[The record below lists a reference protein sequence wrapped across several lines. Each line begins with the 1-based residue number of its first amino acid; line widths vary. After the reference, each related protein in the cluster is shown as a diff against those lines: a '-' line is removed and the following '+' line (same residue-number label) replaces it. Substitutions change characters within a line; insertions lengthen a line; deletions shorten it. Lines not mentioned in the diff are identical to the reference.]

1 MLKYASNVAKSV
13 GFISVNVIKGLNPT
27 LTSYVQDSAST
38 IKDAYEGVK
47 GKGSDIKS
55 FFDDYKPLVTEGIG
69 NAFED
74 IKSGKWYNPDR
85 ANKNVAAAFGFDDDD
100 DWLNDDDDD
109 VKATSSKKADKSN
122 SVAMAAVAG
131 AVVDS
136 SNNSTIRL
144 TKSARRNTQALMTH
158 NAKMF
163 KSLTA
168 SVLTVNNT
176 LMTMYADISKPLN
189 AHMQNTYKFQL
200 SSMDELKKQT
210 DYLKTIATILQ
221 DRYGDNKKNG
231 FGKKPQTNW
240 DKVFG
245 GNKLPDVKSILG
257 ILKKEGLENSGIGN
271 IADLLFDRDLLDP
284 KMLKATDLFNSP
296 IAALITMASN
306 GIARRSSFGRGLDKI
321 VGRLPSIFS
330 AGMHKAHNWGKAHDD
345 GFLGE
350 LIKTVTGAIIPSAA
364 KNAKLDPSKYNKGR
378 MDWNGMADKALRE
391 VIPTQLA
398 QILSAITGEEARM
411 FNYSTGK
418 WEKISTSI
426 KNFKDNQ
433 NKVIG
438 SATSGFFS
446 EFREK
451 LTDQYGYIGTS
462 SNVMRSI
469 TNDYNNLMKIIATT
483 PGLNTK
489 NISELRTY
497 LKKLGVLGRSTKNG
511 MEPLIHEENFNL
523 IVKTIN
529 NTPGLKMRFQ
539 QSMDEAVNARNKYIS
554 NINSNGD
561 FGSYQSVVSGSGI
574 TSTIKGGKY
583 GSGLFNSLDDKGNSV
598 FFYLQ
603 NYYSDLKRIAHNLEM
618 NGGRTVGV
626 KASYRNEF
634 KVPDNSKR
642 KTPNSSAN
650 QFGSNRVKYYS
661 VEDASARTIRD
672 KDEAKAKA
680 EEEKFDNSFIGR
692 ALKFIKPDD
701 GTGANKIADA
711 FTKSVESFI
720 YGSEDKGDG
729 VRKFGIA
736 GFIKT
741 MSENIQSIATQFK
754 QFITEFMK
762 EKLDKAVA
770 KGKEFYNKWKENHQD
785 FVKRFK
791 RSFVDEGLPGA
802 FKNAVS
808 DTARSGIHNLKETL
822 SKYNAT
828 VKRFGKWGKSDDSGK
843 NYQGGMVE
851 KTGLAA
857 VSEGELIIPSKQN
870 PYYKGFGST
879 GSQSSKEG
887 AVIDNFLS
895 EIKSRMYGKYS
906 DGGTVNGDD
915 KGKKDWKPK
924 SVTGKA
930 AKITYTAG
938 KKFVPHLKNE
948 FKNIGSDLKDLGG
961 VTADTLSAVVENAL
975 YKTNEYLD
983 THFGSAEWFKK
994 LRSGANSPVAKEFK
1008 KYLPEGLAGGLT
1020 GALVGAGLTGSGMG
1034 LLGGAAL
1041 GASINVIRKSSTL
1054 SEMLFGKEDKR
1065 TGKMT
1070 GGFFDRDVSTF
1081 LKKKLPKT
1089 VKPGIIGSIAGA
1101 ALLPGV
1107 GVYGGFALGAGLQ
1120 LLSTTEGFKD
1130 AMLGPVGVD
1139 GIRRGGLKSVFENRV
1154 VQPLSKFVNDG
1165 IGKLTNY
1172 FKKNV
1177 LDPLG
1182 RLFNPLKDLTV
1193 GIFNTVGNAIKKG
1206 VMTKVVEP
1214 LAHKFDKIISPVVG
1228 LVKGVGKFGLSA
1240 AGFVGKFPG
1249 AVVGGVGDAIGRF
1262 NVRHGF
1268 STANAKERIRL
1279 RNSYLRNKLV
1289 DGLGLGNTGFGKWAK
1304 VKTSRN
1310 MYDEFA
1316 ANDNVTSSD
1325 IQEFMNVAKGTGDFD
1340 ADITGLKQKYAN
1352 MVYGSAKDGGINNK
1366 KAFNSLLNYMNKN
1379 ETLDNKKMIS
1389 KLGKLYD
1396 NGLIDEKNY
1405 KLLIGEADKL
1415 GKNIDSL
1422 RADKQNVLDNRKA
1435 FVDKFSHLGID
1446 ESIFDDKNSLENL
1459 KRTVNA
1465 DFNYKKKLEDEAAAK
1480 AIKEAKENKAKMD
1493 TLREENPLEAQTADN
1508 TKETAQNT
1516 KEMLDTLRVMAGTSG
1531 AAIDVDLAT
1540 GHASNKPTVNG
1551 APKLPVIGKSHGKGV
1566 EADGETHNLGETKTT
1581 ETENGPITYVWT
1593 NDGWKEDVR
1602 DSETSETKK
1611 KNEDDRALR
1620 NGFFSKMMSGSFFDG
1635 MKSLFGVGTKDNEN
1649 KKPSFLQTALSK
1661 IVGFGTT
1668 AIGFLGILPAIA
1680 TGIAGVTALLSLF
1693 NPNKSLGE
1701 KIMGAP
1707 GAANK
1712 LESTLLGYKRQ
1723 KYNKGE
1729 YQEDYTSTRALKI
1742 LGKRIL
1748 TGRTLKYG
1756 AAAIKAPTNLIIKG
1770 GNFVVNAAVN
1780 KVAKTAGNVV
1790 SKSIEKGGVMG
1801 KIFGFLQKVITKMAT
1816 KLGGNAA
1823 KEAAETASKSIFTKL
1838 LESGGQ
1844 KLAKAI
1850 AKGGL
1855 TLAFVL
1861 LAAENGWEDAQANIG
1876 MLEKPTIGER
1886 FLSAIIAA
1894 VNELALGIIP
1904 VPILINI
1911 VLGIGGA
1918 FGIDVSG
1925 IRQKQELA
1933 KAEWQQWNKEHP
1945 EQTYNTLKEYLKN
1958 RYGLVTTQDRIA
1970 SVAKAIPGAIVGAGK
1985 AIGKAVVGG
1994 AKLIGKG
2001 VTAYKNFVAGVDK
2014 AVVNGVVGGAKAI
2027 GKGVVGGAKLIGK
2040 GVTAYKKFVAGV
2052 DKAVV
2057 NGVVGGAKFVGKG
2070 IVGAGKAVGNF
2081 AGKAVSNIKEG
2092 ITNLPDFIHT
2102 QVNNIF
2108 LKPIGDAFNR
2118 FGKFI
2123 GDPKK
2128 FMTNNSITILKELWK
2143 ETDPNYKGEPKVA
2156 SKKTPLTVADDLIKG
2171 RTSLVDIMINMNKS
2185 FLHLITTP
2193 LFTAIKGFRW
2203 IVKQVEDFDLI
2214 GKIKSWLPGDN
2225 SDNSSTQTA
2234 ADASTTT
2241 TDSSTTVDVGIGA
2254 GSHVSQYD
2262 PRFRNRSF
2270 GKSTVAAN
2278 GCGPAVAATVLR
2290 SYGKNTG
2297 FEDTINFAEKNGYV
2311 AGASGVSGTRASY
2324 FQDILGS
2331 NGIITSYTSNSNNIR
2346 NAVRSGSPTI
2356 LLGQDRNNRS
2366 KSNSPFGPNPHY
2378 VVARGTDSK
2387 GNVFID
2393 DPELNR
2399 TALYK
2404 KDVLNNAK
2412 LGVMTG
2418 GASGADGDYIG
2429 KYVKKYESGNAG
2441 SKSISGGKGDH
2452 GGASF
2457 GSFQF
2462 PSNEPAH
2469 LKKFWKKYYADKF
2482 PGVEIGNN
2490 PAFRDAWLK
2499 AVDMNPEQ
2507 FYKNEYSIEYDNY
2520 QSALRGQLKE
2530 FPQFDPD
2537 KFSRAVQ
2544 ESYWSSAVQYGDGPI
2559 LKHTFQQPGLSMSMP
2574 KDKALDMI
2582 YKFKIDHIESN
2593 FGKSD
2598 AANRKGIKNRYYK
2611 EWEELKGLNNS
2622 QLAPGLI
2629 PPGVVSG
2636 GPSAFVPGSSGGVG
2650 AQAQQQGYQFN
2661 GFNLDFLKDA
2671 LQVALNKAVTGNEN
2685 SADPTTPNKPTL
2697 FGKLKSFLGNIFK
2710 PRHGFTNTDNTQP
2723 SNVTA
2728 FPQGG
2733 DSTGESGSGNVI
2745 NNFPYY
2751 NQGDPAWG
2759 QTGYGK
2765 GTIASS
2771 GCGPTSMAMVLK
2783 SYGFNVNPVDTS
2795 KYSVQHGFRTAGQGT
2810 SWDYFKNIGN
2820 ANGLTV
2826 EQYDPGQAGI
2836 EVTKA
2841 KLAANIPVIGS
2852 MRPGDFTK
2860 GGHFIVFSGMDQDGT
2875 IRVNDPASR
2884 ERSTKKWDA
2893 LRALNQAKQF
2903 WAVSKD
2909 GKGSINQKVDAT
2921 KLSADL
2927 PISTG
2932 TGIGGKNANTAIASG
2947 SGVPIYDFTKKYG
2960 NKLYGRGT
2968 GGAEEIS
2975 NNIVRLVDQNATLGN
2990 PTVDRIIELLT
3001 TIAQN
3006 TTNNRVLPG
3015 VVSILKSCLQVI
3027 SNMNSGNTDNEAQI
3041 TDMNNELVT
3050 MMSKLDSLSKAI

>member
-13 GFISVNVIKGLNPT
+13 GFISVQVIKGLNPT

-74 IKSGKWYNPDR
+74 IKSGKWYNPER

-109 VKATSSKKADKSN
+109 DVKPTSSKNADKSN

-144 TKSARRNTQALMTH
+144 TKSARRNTQAMMTH

-176 LMTMYADISKPLN
+176 LMTMYNDISKPLN

-221 DRYGDNKKNG
+221 DRYGDTKKNG
-231 FGKKPQTNW
+231 FGKRNQTNW

-245 GNKLPDVKSILG
+245 GNKLPDVKSILN
-257 ILKKEGLENSGIGN
+257 ILKKEGFENSGIGS
-271 IADLLFDRDLLDP
+271 IADLLFDKDLLDP
-284 KMLKATDLFNSP
+284 KMLKATDMFNSP

-330 AGMHKAHNWGKAHDD
+330 AGLHKAHNWGKAHDD

-350 LIKTVTGAIIPSAA
+350 LLKTVTGAILPTAS
-364 KNAKLDPSKYNKGR
+364 KTKLDPSKYNKGR

-433 NKVIG
+433 KKVIG
-438 SATSGFFS
+438 NAASGFFS

-462 SNVMRSI
+462 SNAMKSL

-497 LKKLGVLGRSTKNG
+497 LKKLGVLGRSTNNG
-511 MEPLIHEENFNL
+511 VEPLIHEENFNL
-523 IVKTIN
+523 IIKTIN

-539 QSMDEAVNARNKYIS
+539 QSMDEAVNARNKFIS
-554 NINSNGD
+554 NINSDGD
-561 FGSYQSVVSGSGI
+561 FGSYQSIVSGSGI
-574 TSTIKGGKY
+574 SSTIRGGKY

-634 KVPDNSKR
+634 KVPDNSKT
-642 KTPNSSAN
+642 KTPNKAAN
-650 QFGSNRVKYYS
+650 QFGTNRVKYYS

-802 FKNAVS
+802 FKNTFTEVTR
-808 DTARSGIHNLKETL
+808 DGIHNLKETL

-828 VKRFGKWGKSDDSGK
+828 IKRFGKWGKKDNSGK

-857 VSEGELIIPSKQN
+857 VSEGEMIIPSKYN
-870 PYYKGFGST
+870 PYYDGFASDQ
-879 GSQSSKEG
+879 SQDSKEG

-895 EIKSRMYGKYS
+895 EVKNRMYGAYRK
-906 DGGTVNGDD
+906 GTPYVQGPGT
-915 KGKKDWKPK
+915 KHAQEKKEKKKNKPK
-924 SVTGKA
+924 SFTGKA
-930 AKITYTAG
+930 AKAAFNTA
-938 KKFVPHLKNE
+938 KKAAPHLKKE
-948 FKNIGSDLKDLGG
+948 LKNIGSDLKDLGG
-961 VTADTLSAVVENAL
+961 VAADTVSALAENAM
-975 YKTNEYLD
+975 YKINESLD
-983 THFGSAEWFKK
+983 ATFGDNEWFKK

-1130 AMLGPVGVD
+1130 AMLGPVGAD

-1154 VQPLSKFVNDG
+1154 IQPLSKFVNDG

-1193 GIFNTVGNAIKKG
+1193 GIFNTVGNTIKKG
-1206 VMTKVVEP
+1206 IMTKIVAP
-1214 LAHKFDKIISPVVG
+1214 LAHKFDGIISPVVG
-1228 LVKGVGKFGLSA
+1228 LVKGVGKFGLGA
-1240 AGFVGKFPG
+1240 AGLVGQLPG

-1279 RNSYLRNKLV
+1279 RNSYLRNKLI
-1289 DGLGLGNTGFGKWAK
+1289 DGTNLGNTAFGKWAK

-1415 GKNIDSL
+1415 GKNINSL

-1435 FVDKFSHLGID
+1435 FLDKFSHLGID

-1516 KEMLDTLRVMAGTSG
+1516 KEMLDTLRVIAGTSG

-1551 APKLPVIGKSHGKGV
+1551 APKLPVIGKSHGKEV

-1611 KNEDDRALR
+1611 KNEEDRALR
-1620 NGFFSKMMSGSFFDG
+1620 NGFFAQMTSGSFFEG
-1635 MKSLFGVGTKDNEN
+1635 MKSLFGFDTKDNEN

-1668 AIGFLGILPAIA
+1668 ALGFLGILPAIA
-1680 TGIAGVTALLSLF
+1680 TGIAGVTALLSLLD
-1693 NPNKSLGE
+1693 PSKSLGE

-1729 YQEDYTSTRALKI
+1729 YQEDFTSTRALKI
-1742 LGKRIL
+1742 LGKRVL
-1748 TGRTLKYG
+1748 TGRTIKFGSSVL
-1756 AAAIKAPTNLIIKG
+1756 KAPTNLMIKG
-1770 GNFVVNAAVN
+1770 GHSLVNAAAN
-1780 KVAKTAGNVV
+1780 KVTKVAGNAIN
-1790 SKSIEKGGVMG
+1790 KSIVKGGAMG
-1801 KIFGFLQKVITKMAT
+1801 KMFEFLQKVISKMAA
-1816 KLGGNAA
+1816 KFGGTAA
-1823 KEAAETASKSIFTKL
+1823 KEATETATKGIFAQM
-1838 LESGGQ
+1838 LEKGGQ
-1844 KLAKAI
+1844 KLAQAA
-1850 AKGGL
+1850 AKNVL
-1855 TLAFVL
+1855 TIAFVL

-1876 MLEKPTIGER
+1876 MLEKPTLGER
-1886 FLSAIIAA
+1886 FLSSIIAA

-1904 VPILINI
+1904 VPVVINI
-1911 VLGIGGA
+1911 VLSIGGA

-1925 IRQKQELA
+1925 IRQKQEMA

-1945 EQTYNTLKEYLKN
+1945 EQAYNTLKEYLKN
-1958 RYGLVTTQDRIA
+1958 RYGLFTTQDRIA
-1970 SVAKAIPGAIVGAGK
+1970 GAAKAGLKIAGK
-1985 AIGKAVVGG
+1985 AVVGGAKLIGKGIGGAVNIAGKLIKANNEFTAANGRMLGKAVVGG

-2001 VTAYKNFVAGVDK
+2001 V
-2014 AVVNGVVGGAKAI
+2014 VGGATLL
-2027 GKGVVGGAKLIGK
+2027 GKGASFVGNGL
-2040 GVTAYKKFVAGV
+2040 
-2052 DKAVV
+2052 V
-2057 NGVVGGAKFVGKG
+2057 NGAT
-2070 IVGAGKAVGNF
+2070 AVGNF
-2081 AGKAVSNIKEG
+2081 VGKTASNIKEG
-2092 ITNLPDFIHT
+2092 ITNLPDFISK

-2108 LKPIGDAFNR
+2108 LKPVGDAFSR
-2118 FGKFI
+2118 FGKFV

-2128 FMTNNSITILKELWK
+2128 FMTNNPINMLKDLWK
-2143 ETDPNYKGEPKVA
+2143 ETDPEYKGEAKVT
-2156 SKKTPLTVADDLIKG
+2156 STKTPLTVADDLVKG
-2171 RTSLVDIMINMNKS
+2171 RTSLVDIIINMNKS
-2185 FLHLITTP
+2185 ILRVMTAPI
-2193 LFTAIKGFRW
+2193 FTAIKGFRW
-2203 IVKQVEDFDLI
+2203 IVKKVEDFDLV
-2214 GKIKSWLPGDN
+2214 GKIKGWISGD
-2225 SDNSSTQTA
+2225 SGSSSTQTA
-2234 ADASTTT
+2234 DSVSSASTTT
-2241 TDSSTTVDVGIGA
+2241 TDTSTVDTSQTGS

-2290 SYGKNTG
+2290 SYGKNAG
-2297 FEDTINFAEKNGYV
+2297 FEDTLNFAEKNGYV

-2331 NGIITSYTSNSNNIR
+2331 NGISTSYTSNSNSIK

-2356 LLGQDRNNRS
+2356 LLGQDRSNRS

-2387 GNVFID
+2387 GNVYID

-2399 TALYK
+2399 TALYR

-2598 AANRKGIKNRYYK
+2598 TANRKGIKNRYYK

-2636 GPSAFVPGSSGGVG
+2636 GDSASVPSSGGT
-2650 AQAQQQGYQFN
+2650 AQAPAQQQGYQFK
-2661 GFNLDFLKDA
+2661 GFTLDFLKDA
-2671 LQVALNKAVTGNEN
+2671 LSVALNKVVTGNPN
-2685 SADPTTPNKPTL
+2685 STDPQAPKQQSI
-2697 FGKLKSFLGNIFK
+2697 FGKIGGFLKGIFK
-2710 PRHGFTNTDNTQP
+2710 PRFGFTNTDNNVA
-2723 SNVTA
+2723 SNTTSFSNNA
-2728 FPQGG
+2728 GN
-2733 DSTGESGSGNVI
+2733 STGESGAGDII

-2751 NQGDPAWG
+2751 NQGDPNWG
-2759 QTGYGK
+2759 KKGYGP

-2771 GCGPTSMAMVLK
+2771 GCGPTSMAMVMK
-2783 SYGFNVNPVDTS
+2783 SYGTNVTPVDTVQ
-2795 KYSVQHGFRTAGQGT
+2795 YSLDHGFRTKNQGT
-2810 SWDYFKNIGN
+2810 AWGYFANI
-2820 ANGLTV
+2820 AKSNGLTA
-2826 EQYDPGQAGI
+2826 EQYDGGQRGI

-2841 KLAANIPVIGS
+2841 KLASNIPVIGS

-2860 GGHFIVFSGMDQDGT
+2860 GGHFVVFSGIDQDGT
-2875 IRVNDPASR
+2875 IRVNDPSSR
-2884 ERSTKKWDA
+2884 ERSVKKWDA
-2893 LRALNQAKQF
+2893 QRALSQAKQF
-2903 WAVSKD
+2903 WAISKD
-2909 GKGSINQKVDAT
+2909 GKGSIKQTVEASKIPDTTLAP
-2921 KLSADL
+2921 S
-2927 PISTG
+2927 S
-2932 TGIGGKNANTAIASG
+2932 GIGGINANTAIASG

-2960 NKLYGRGT
+2960 NKYYGRGT

-2975 NNIVRLVDQNATLGN
+2975 NNIVKLVDQNTTLGN

-3006 TTNNRVLPG
+3006 TTNNRVLPS

-3027 SNMNSGNTDNEAQI
+3027 SNMNLGNTDNEAQI
-3041 TDMNNELVT
+3041 ADMNNELIT

>member
-350 LIKTVTGAIIPSAA
+350 LIKTVTGAIIPTASR
-364 KNAKLDPSKYNKGR
+364 NTKLDPSKYNKGR
-378 MDWNGMADKALRE
+378 MDWNGMSDKALRE

-438 SATSGFFS
+438 SAASGFFS

-462 SNVMRSI
+462 SNAMRSI
-469 TNDYNNLMKIIATT
+469 TNDCNNLMKIIATT

-497 LKKLGVLGRSTKNG
+497 LRKLGVLGRSTKNG

-603 NYYSDLKRIAHNLEM
+603 NYYSDLKRIAHNLEI
-618 NGGRTVGV
+618 NGGRTAGV
-626 KASYRNEF
+626 KASYRKDF
-634 KVPDNSKR
+634 KVPDNSKT
-642 KTPNSSAN
+642 KTPNKAAN
-650 QFGSNRVKYYS
+650 QFGTNRVKYYS
-661 VEDASARTIRD
+661 VEDASSRAIRD
-672 KDEAKAKA
+672 KDEEKERAK
-680 EEEKFDNSFIGR
+680 EEKFDNSFLGR
-692 ALKFIKPDD
+692 AFKFFKPDD
-701 GTGANKIADA
+701 GGSNKIADA

-729 VRKFGIA
+729 VRKYGIA

-741 MSENIQSIATQFK
+741 MSENVQSIATQFK

-802 FKNAVS
+802 FKSAVS

-828 VKRFGKWGKSDDSGK
+828 VKRFGKWGKSDGSGK

-961 VTADTLSAVVENAL
+961 VAADTLSAVVENAL

-994 LRSGANSPVAKEFK
+994 LRSGANGPVAKEFK

-1089 VKPGIIGSIAGA
+1089 VNPGIIGSIAGA

-1120 LLSTTEGFKD
+1120 LLSTTEEFKD
-1130 AMLGPVGVD
+1130 AMLGPVGAD
-1139 GIRRGGLKSVFENRV
+1139 GVRRGGLKSVFENRV

-1193 GIFNTVGNAIKKG
+1193 GIFNTVGNTIKKG
-1206 VMTKVVEP
+1206 IMTKVVEP

-1228 LVKGVGKFGLSA
+1228 LVKGVGKFGINA
-1240 AGFVGKFPG
+1240 AGFIGQFPG
-1249 AVVGGVGDAIGRF
+1249 AVVGGVGDVIGRF

-1289 DGLGLGNTGFGKWAK
+1289 DGLGLGNTDFGKWAK

-1316 ANDNVTSSD
+1316 ANDNVSSVD

-1366 KAFNSLLNYMNKN
+1366 KAFNSLLKYMNKN

-1405 KLLIGEADKL
+1405 NLLIGEADKL
-1415 GKNIDSL
+1415 GKNINSL

-1435 FVDKFSHLGID
+1435 FLDKFSHLGID

-1531 AAIDVDLAT
+1531 AAIDIDLV
-1540 GHASNKPTVNG
+1540 GGASNKPIVNG
-1551 APKLPVIGKSHGKGV
+1551 APKLPVIGKSHGKKV
-1566 EADGETHNLGETKTT
+1566 EADGEMHNLGETKTT

-1712 LESTLLGYKRQ
+1712 LEATLLGYKRQ

-1816 KLGGNAA
+1816 KFGGNAA

-1876 MLEKPTIGER
+1876 MLEKPTLGER

-1904 VPILINI
+1904 VPIIINI

-1985 AIGKAVVGG
+1985 AIGKGVVGG

-2014 AVVNGVVGGAKAI
+2014 AVVNGVVGGAK
-2027 GKGVVGGAKLIGK
+2027 
-2040 GVTAYKKFVAGV
+2040 
-2052 DKAVV
+2052 
-2057 NGVVGGAKFVGKG
+2057 FVGKG
-2070 IVGAGKAVGNF
+2070 IVGAGKTVGNF

-2143 ETDPNYKGEPKVA
+2143 ETDPNYKGEPKVT

-2214 GKIKSWLPGDN
+2214 GKIKSWLPGGN

-2241 TDSSTTVDVGIGA
+2241 TDSSTATDVGIGA

-2290 SYGKNTG
+2290 SYGKNAG

-2331 NGIITSYTSNSNNIR
+2331 NGISTSYTSNSNNIR

-2399 TALYK
+2399 TALYN
-2404 KDVLNNAK
+2404 KDVLNSAK

-2636 GPSAFVPGSSGGVG
+2636 GPSTSVPGSSGGVG

-2685 SADPTTPNKPTL
+2685 SADPTAPNKPTL

-2909 GKGSINQKVDAT
+2909 GKGSINRTVDAT
-2921 KLSADL
+2921 KLSVDL
-2927 PISTG
+2927 PASTS

-3006 TTNNRVLPG
+3006 TTNNRVLPS

-3041 TDMNNELVT
+3041 TDMNNELIT

>member
-13 GFISVNVIKGLNPT
+13 GFISVQVIKGLNPT

-74 IKSGKWYNPDR
+74 IKSGKWYNPER

-100 DWLNDDDDD
+100 DWLNDDDNDD
-109 VKATSSKKADKSN
+109 VKPTSSKNADKSN

-144 TKSARRNTQALMTH
+144 TKSARRNTQAMMTH

-176 LMTMYADISKPLN
+176 LMTMYNDISKPLN

-221 DRYGDNKKNG
+221 DRYGDTKKNG
-231 FGKKPQTNW
+231 FGKRNQTNW

-245 GNKLPDVKSILG
+245 GNKLPDVKSILN
-257 ILKKEGLENSGIGN
+257 ILKKEGFENSGIGS
-271 IADLLFDRDLLDP
+271 IADLLFDKDLLDP
-284 KMLKATDLFNSP
+284 KMLKATDMFNSP

-330 AGMHKAHNWGKAHDD
+330 AGLHKAHNWGKAHDD

-350 LIKTVTGAIIPSAA
+350 LLKTVTGAILPTAS
-364 KNAKLDPSKYNKGR
+364 KMKLDPSKYNKGR

-433 NKVIG
+433 KKVIG
-438 SATSGFFS
+438 NAASGFFS

-462 SNVMRSI
+462 SNVMKSL

-497 LKKLGVLGRSTKNG
+497 LKKLGVLGRSTNNG
-511 MEPLIHEENFNL
+511 VEPLIHEENFNL
-523 IVKTIN
+523 IIKTIN

-539 QSMDEAVNARNKYIS
+539 QSMDEAVNARNKFIS
-554 NINSNGD
+554 NINSSGD
-561 FGSYQSVVSGSGI
+561 FGSYQSIVSGSGI
-574 TSTIKGGKY
+574 SSTIRGGKY

-642 KTPNSSAN
+642 KTPNNSAN

-770 KGKEFYNKWKENHQD
+770 KGKEFYNKWKENHKD
-785 FVKRFK
+785 FVDRFK

-802 FKNAVS
+802 FKNTFTEVTR
-808 DTARSGIHNLKETL
+808 DGIHNLKETL

-828 VKRFGKWGKSDDSGK
+828 IKRFGKWGKKDNSGK

-857 VSEGELIIPSKQN
+857 VSEGEMIIPSKYN
-870 PYYKGFGST
+870 PYYDGFASDQ
-879 GSQSSKEG
+879 SQDSKEG

-895 EIKSRMYGKYS
+895 EVKNRMYGAYRK
-906 DGGTVNGDD
+906 GTPYVKGPGTKHAQD
-915 KGKKDWKPK
+915 KKNKKNKPK
-924 SVTGKA
+924 SFTGKA
-930 AKITYTAG
+930 AKAAFNTA
-938 KKFVPHLKNE
+938 KKAAPHLKKE
-948 FKNIGSDLKDLGG
+948 FINIGSDLKDLGG
-961 VTADTLSAVVENAL
+961 VAADTLSAVVENAL
-975 YKTNEYLD
+975 YKTNEFLD
-983 THFGSAEWFKK
+983 AHFGDSEWFKK

-1154 VQPLSKFVNDG
+1154 IQPLSKFVNDG

-1172 FKKNV
+1172 FNKNV

-1193 GIFNTVGNAIKKG
+1193 GIFNTVGNTIKKG
-1206 VMTKVVEP
+1206 IMTKIVAP
-1214 LAHKFDKIISPVVG
+1214 LAHKFDGIISPVVG
-1228 LVKGVGKFGLSA
+1228 LVKGVGKFGINA
-1240 AGFVGKFPG
+1240 AGFIGQFPG

-1289 DGLGLGNTGFGKWAK
+1289 DGLGLENTGFGKWAK

-1316 ANDNVTSSD
+1316 ANDSVTSSD

-1352 MVYGSAKDGGINNK
+1352 MVYGSSKDGGINNK

-1540 GHASNKPTVNG
+1540 GHASNKPIVNG
-1551 APKLPVIGKSHGKGV
+1551 APKLPVIGKSHGKEV

-1611 KNEDDRALR
+1611 KNEEDRALR
-1620 NGFFSKMMSGSFFDG
+1620 NGFFAQMTSGSFFEG
-1635 MKSLFGVGTKDNEN
+1635 MKSLFGFDTKDNEN

-1668 AIGFLGILPAIA
+1668 ALGFLGILPAIA
-1680 TGIAGVTALLSLF
+1680 TGIAGVTALLSLLD
-1693 NPNKSLGE
+1693 PSKSLGE

-1729 YQEDYTSTRALKI
+1729 YQEDFTSTRALKI
-1742 LGKRIL
+1742 LGKRVL
-1748 TGRTLKYG
+1748 TGRTIKFGSSVL
-1756 AAAIKAPTNLIIKG
+1756 KAPTNLMIKG
-1770 GNFVVNAAVN
+1770 GHSLVNAAAN
-1780 KVAKTAGNVV
+1780 KVTKVAGGAIN
-1790 SKSIEKGGVMG
+1790 KSIVKGGAMG
-1801 KIFGFLQKVITKMAT
+1801 KMFEFLQKVISKMAA
-1816 KLGGNAA
+1816 KFGGTAA
-1823 KEAAETASKSIFTKL
+1823 KEATETATKGIFAQI
-1838 LESGGQ
+1838 LEKGGQ
-1844 KLAKAI
+1844 KLAQAA
-1850 AKGGL
+1850 AKNVL
-1855 TLAFVL
+1855 TIAFVL

-1876 MLEKPTIGER
+1876 MLEKPTLGER
-1886 FLSAIIAA
+1886 FLSSIIAA

-1904 VPILINI
+1904 VPVVINI
-1911 VLGIGGA
+1911 VLSIGGA

-1925 IRQKQELA
+1925 IRQKQEMA

-1945 EQTYNTLKEYLKN
+1945 DQAYNTLKEYLKN
-1958 RYGLVTTQDRIA
+1958 RYGLFTTQDRIA
-1970 SVAKAIPGAIVGAGK
+1970 GAAKAGLKIAGK
-1985 AIGKAVVGG
+1985 AVVGGAKLIGKGIGGAVNIAGKLIKANNEFTAANGRMLGKAVVGG

-2001 VTAYKNFVAGVDK
+2001 V
-2014 AVVNGVVGGAKAI
+2014 VGGATLL
-2027 GKGVVGGAKLIGK
+2027 GKGASFVGNGL
-2040 GVTAYKKFVAGV
+2040 
-2052 DKAVV
+2052 V
-2057 NGVVGGAKFVGKG
+2057 NGAT
-2070 IVGAGKAVGNF
+2070 AVGNF
-2081 AGKAVSNIKEG
+2081 VGKTASNIKDG
-2092 ITNLPDFIHT
+2092 IVNIQDFISK

-2108 LKPIGDAFNR
+2108 LKPVGDAFSR
-2118 FGKFI
+2118 FGKFV

-2128 FMTNNSITILKELWK
+2128 FMTNNPINMLKDLWK
-2143 ETDPNYKGEPKVA
+2143 ETDPEYKGEAKVT
-2156 SKKTPLTVADDLIKG
+2156 STKTPLTVADDLVKG
-2171 RTSLVDIMINMNKS
+2171 RTSLVDIIINMNKS
-2185 FLHLITTP
+2185 ILRVMTAP
-2193 LFTAIKGFRW
+2193 MFTAIKGFRW
-2203 IVKQVEDFDLI
+2203 IVKKVEDFDLV
-2214 GKIKSWLPGDN
+2214 GKIKGWISGD
-2225 SDNSSTQTA
+2225 SGSSSTQTA
-2234 ADASTTT
+2234 ESVSSASTTT
-2241 TDSSTTVDVGIGA
+2241 TDTSTVDTSQTGS

-2262 PRFRNRSF
+2262 PRFRNISF

-2290 SYGKNTG
+2290 SYGKNAG
-2297 FEDTINFAEKNGYV
+2297 FEDTLNFAEKNGYV

-2331 NGIITSYTSNSNNIR
+2331 NGISTSYTSNSNSIR

-2356 LLGQDRNNRS
+2356 LLGQDRSNRS

-2387 GNVFID
+2387 GNVYID

-2399 TALYK
+2399 TALYR

-2418 GASGADGDYIG
+2418 GASGTDGDYVG
-2429 KYVKKYESGNAG
+2429 KYVKKYESGSKG
-2441 SKSISGGKGDH
+2441 SKMISSGKGDA
-2452 GGASF
+2452 GGVSF
-2457 GSFQF
+2457 GTYQF
-2462 PSNEPAH
+2462 PS
-2469 LKKFWKKYYADKF
+2469 KKDTYNLRTFWNRYYADKF
-2482 PGVEIGNN
+2482 PGVTPGDNQ
-2490 PAFRDAWLK
+2490 PFKDAWIK
-2499 AVDMNPEQ
+2499 AVDMDPAQ
-2507 FYKNEYSIEYDNY
+2507 FFKNEYSIELGHYTNNLNELIK
-2520 QSALRGQLKE
+2520 QNPG
-2530 FPQFDPD
+2530 FNPD
-2537 KFSRAVQ
+2537 KFSRGTQ
-2544 ESYWSSAVQYGDGPI
+2544 EAFWSSSVHYGGGPM
-2559 LKHTFQQPGLSMSMP
+2559 LKNPFSQPGLNMNM
-2574 KDKALDMI
+2574 DKNAALDLI
-2582 YKFKIDHIESN
+2582 YKYKIDHVKSN
-2593 FGKSD
+2593 FQSSSD
-2598 AANRKGIKNRYYK
+2598 EVKAGIRKRFQD
-2611 EWEELKGLNNS
+2611 ELNYLKTFNE
-2622 QLAPGLI
+2622 QPLAPTLV
-2629 PPGVVSG
+2629 PSGVVSDG
-2636 GPSAFVPGSSGGVG
+2636 NSSGGAPG
-2650 AQAQQQGYQFN
+2650 TGGTAQAPAQQQGYQFK
-2661 GFNLDFLKDA
+2661 GFTLDFLKDA
-2671 LQVALNKAVTGNEN
+2671 LSVALNKAVTGKSN
-2685 SADPTTPNKPTL
+2685 STDPEAPKQQSI
-2697 FGKLKSFLGNIFK
+2697 FGKIGGFLKGIFK
-2710 PRHGFTNTDNTQP
+2710 PRFGFTNTDNNVA
-2723 SNVTA
+2723 SNTTSFSNNA
-2728 FPQGG
+2728 GN
-2733 DSTGESGSGNVI
+2733 STGESGAGDII

-2751 NQGDPAWG
+2751 NQGDPNWG
-2759 QTGYGK
+2759 KKGYGP

-2771 GCGPTSMAMVLK
+2771 GCGPTSMAMVMK
-2783 SYGFNVNPVDTS
+2783 SYGTNVTPVDTVQ
-2795 KYSVQHGFRTAGQGT
+2795 YSLDHGFRTKNQGT
-2810 SWDYFKNIGN
+2810 SWGYFANI
-2820 ANGLTV
+2820 AKSNGLTA
-2826 EQYDPGQAGI
+2826 EQYDGGQKGI

-2841 KLAANIPVIGS
+2841 KLASNIPVIGS

-2860 GGHFIVFSGMDQDGT
+2860 GGHFVVFSGIDQDGT
-2875 IRVNDPASR
+2875 IRVNDPSSR
-2884 ERSTKKWDA
+2884 ERSVKKWDA
-2893 LRALNQAKQF
+2893 QRALSQAKQF
-2903 WAVSKD
+2903 WAISKD
-2909 GKGSINQKVDAT
+2909 GKGSIKQTVEASKIPDTTLAP
-2921 KLSADL
+2921 S
-2927 PISTG
+2927 S
-2932 TGIGGKNANTAIASG
+2932 GIGGINANTAIASG

-2960 NKLYGRGT
+2960 NKYYGRGT

-2975 NNIVRLVDQNATLGN
+2975 NNIVKLVDQNATLGN
-2990 PTVDRIIELLT
+2990 PIVDRIIELLT

-3006 TTNNRVLPG
+3006 TTNNRVLPS

-3027 SNMNSGNTDNEAQI
+3027 SNMNLGNTDNEAQI
-3041 TDMNNELVT
+3041 ADMNNELIT

>member
-13 GFISVNVIKGLNPT
+13 GFISVQVIKGLNPT

-47 GKGSDIKS
+47 SKGSDIKS

-74 IKSGKWYNPDR
+74 IKSGKWYNPER

-109 VKATSSKKADKSN
+109 DVKPTSSKNADKSN

-144 TKSARRNTQALMTH
+144 TKSARRNTQAMMTH

-176 LMTMYADISKPLN
+176 LMTMYNDISKPLN

-210 DYLKTIATILQ
+210 DYLKTIANILQ
-221 DRYGDNKKNG
+221 DRYGDTKKNG
-231 FGKKPQTNW
+231 FGKRNQTNW

-245 GNKLPDVKSILG
+245 GNKLPDVKSILN
-257 ILKKEGLENSGIGN
+257 ILKKEGFENSGIGS
-271 IADLLFDRDLLDP
+271 IADLLFDKDLLDP
-284 KMLKATDLFNSP
+284 KMLKATDMFNSP

-330 AGMHKAHNWGKAHDD
+330 AGLHKAHNWGKAHDD

-350 LIKTVTGAIIPSAA
+350 LLKTVTGAILPTAS
-364 KNAKLDPSKYNKGR
+364 KMKLDPSKYNKGR

-433 NKVIG
+433 KKVIG
-438 SATSGFFS
+438 NAASGFFS

-451 LTDQYGYIGTS
+451 FTDQYGYIGTS
-462 SNVMRSI
+462 SNAMKSI

-497 LKKLGVLGRSTKNG
+497 LKKLGVLGRSTNNG
-511 MEPLIHEENFNL
+511 VEPLIHEENFNL
-523 IVKTIN
+523 IIKTIN

-539 QSMDEAVNARNKYIS
+539 QSMDEAVNARNKFIS
-554 NINSNGD
+554 NINSDGD
-561 FGSYQSVVSGSGI
+561 FGSYQSIVSGSGI
-574 TSTIKGGKY
+574 SSTIRGGKY

-642 KTPNSSAN
+642 KTPNSSSN

-802 FKNAVS
+802 FKSAVS

-828 VKRFGKWGKSDDSGK
+828 VKRFGKWSKSDDSGK

-906 DGGTVNGDD
+906 DGGTVQDD
-915 KGKKDWKPK
+915 NDQNKKDWKPK

-930 AKITYTAG
+930 AKITYAAG

-948 FKNIGSDLKDLGG
+948 FMNIGSDLKDLGG
-961 VTADTLSAVVENAL
+961 VAADTISAVVENAV

-994 LRSGANSPVAKEFK
+994 LRSGANGPVAKEFK

-1228 LVKGVGKFGLSA
+1228 LVKGIGKFGLGA
-1240 AGFVGKFPG
+1240 AGIVGQLPG
-1249 AVVGGVGDAIGRF
+1249 AVVGGVGDIIGRF

-1316 ANDNVTSSD
+1316 ANDNVSSAD

-1340 ADITGLKQKYAN
+1340 VDITEIKQKYAN
-1352 MVYGSAKDGGINNK
+1352 MVYGSSKDGGINNK

-1415 GKNIDSL
+1415 GKNINSL

-1435 FVDKFSHLGID
+1435 FLDKFSHLGID

-1540 GHASNKPTVNG
+1540 GHASNKPIVNG
-1551 APKLPVIGKSHGKGV
+1551 APKLPVIGKSHGKEV

-1602 DSETSETKK
+1602 DSETAETKK
-1611 KNEDDRALR
+1611 KNEQDRDLR
-1620 NGFFSKMMSGSFFDG
+1620 NGFFAQMTSGSFFEG
-1635 MKSLFGVGTKDNEN
+1635 MKSLFGFDTKDNEN

-1668 AIGFLGILPAIA
+1668 ALGFLGILPAIA
-1680 TGIAGVTALLSLF
+1680 TGIAGVTALLSLLD
-1693 NPNKSLGE
+1693 PSKSLGE

-1712 LESTLLGYKRQ
+1712 LEATMLGYKRQ

-1729 YQEDYTSTRALKI
+1729 YQEDYTSIRALKI
-1742 LGKRIL
+1742 LGKRVL
-1748 TGRTLKYG
+1748 TGRTIKFGSSVL
-1756 AAAIKAPTNLIIKG
+1756 KAPTNLMITG
-1770 GNFVVNAAVN
+1770 GHSLVNAAAN
-1780 KVAKTAGNVV
+1780 KVTKVAGNAIN
-1790 SKSIEKGGVMG
+1790 KSIVKGGAMG
-1801 KIFGFLQKVITKMAT
+1801 KMFGFLQKVISKMAT
-1816 KLGGNAA
+1816 KFGGNAA
-1823 KEAAETASKSIFTKL
+1823 KEAAETATKGIFTQL
-1838 LESGGQ
+1838 LEKGGQ
-1844 KLAKAI
+1844 KLAKAA
-1850 AKGGL
+1850 AKGAL
-1855 TLAFVL
+1855 TIAFVL

-1876 MLEKPTIGER
+1876 MLEKPTLGER
-1886 FLSAIIAA
+1886 FLSSIIAA

-1904 VPILINI
+1904 VPVVINI

-1925 IRQKQELA
+1925 IRQKQEMA

-1945 EQTYNTLKEYLKN
+1945 EQAYNTLKEYLKN
-1958 RYGLVTTQDRIA
+1958 RYGLYTTQDRIVSA
-1970 SVAKAIPGAIVGAGK
+1970 VKAVPGA
-1985 AIGKAVVGG
+1985 VVS
-1994 AKLIGKG
+1994 A
-2001 VTAYKNFVAGVDK
+2001 
-2014 AVVNGVVGGAKAI
+2014 
-2027 GKGVVGGAKLIGK
+2027 
-2040 GVTAYKKFVAGV
+2040 
-2052 DKAVV
+2052 
-2057 NGVVGGAKFVGKG
+2057 AKFVGKG
-2070 IVGAGKAVGNF
+2070 IVGAGNLIGKGVVGIGKGIATGAKAVGTGIVGAAKTIGNGIKAYSEWRANNRRMAKEAIVNGAKAVGNF
-2081 AGKAVSNIKEG
+2081 AGNTISNIKEG
-2092 ITNLPDFIHT
+2092 IISLPDFISK

-2108 LKPIGDAFNR
+2108 LKPIGDAFGR
-2118 FGKFI
+2118 FGKFV

-2128 FMTNNSITILKELWK
+2128 FMTNNSITILKDLWK
-2143 ETDPNYKGEPKVA
+2143 ETDPEYKEESKVT
-2156 SKKTPLTVADDLIKG
+2156 STKTPSIVADDLMKG
-2171 RTSLVDIMINMNKS
+2171 RTSLVDIIINMNKS
-2185 FLHLITTP
+2185 ILRIMTTP
-2193 LFTAIKGFRW
+2193 MFTAIKGFRW
-2203 IVKQVEDFDLI
+2203 IVKKVEDFDLV
-2214 GKIKSWLPGDN
+2214 GKIKSWISGD
-2225 SDNSSTQTA
+2225 SGNSSA
-2234 ADASTTT
+2234 TTT
-2241 TDSSTTVDVGIGA
+2241 ESSNTDTSATPSTDTSTVDTSQTGS

-2262 PRFRNRSF
+2262 PRFRNRAF
-2270 GKSTVAAN
+2270 GKSTVGAN
-2278 GCGPAVAATVLR
+2278 GCGPAVAATVLK
-2290 SYGKNTG
+2290 SYGKNAG
-2297 FEDTINFAEKNGYV
+2297 FEDTLNFAEKNGYV
-2311 AGASGVSGTRASY
+2311 AGASGMSGTRASY

-2331 NGIITSYTSNSNNIR
+2331 NGISTSYTSNSNSIR

-2356 LLGQDRNNRS
+2356 LLGQDRSNRS

-2387 GNVFID
+2387 GNVYID

-2399 TALYK
+2399 TALYR
-2404 KDVLNNAK
+2404 KDVLNSAK

-2441 SKSISGGKGDH
+2441 SKSISGGKGDK
-2452 GGASF
+2452 GGVSF

-2490 PAFRDAWLK
+2490 SAFKEAWLK

-2520 QSALRGQLKE
+2520 QSALRSQLKE

-2544 ESYWSSAVQYGDGPI
+2544 ESYWSSAVQYGDGKI

-2574 KDKALDMI
+2574 KEKALDMI
-2582 YKFKIDHIESN
+2582 YKYKLDHVESN
-2593 FGKSD
+2593 FGGSD
-2598 AANRKGIKNRYYK
+2598 SANRRAITNRYNR

-2622 QLAPGLI
+2622 PLAPGLI

-2636 GPSAFVPGSSGGVG
+2636 GDSASVPSSGGT
-2650 AQAQQQGYQFN
+2650 AQAPAQQQGYQFK
-2661 GFNLDFLKDA
+2661 GFTLDFLKDA
-2671 LQVALNKAVTGNEN
+2671 LSVALNKAVTGKEN
-2685 SADPTTPNKPTL
+2685 STDPEVPKQQSI
-2697 FGKLKSFLGNIFK
+2697 FGKIGGFLKGIFK
-2710 PRHGFTNTDNTQP
+2710 PRFGFTNTDNNVA
-2723 SNVTA
+2723 SNTTSFSNNA
-2728 FPQGG
+2728 GN
-2733 DSTGESGSGNVI
+2733 STGESGAGDII

-2751 NQGDPAWG
+2751 NQGDPNWG
-2759 QTGYGK
+2759 KKGYGP

-2771 GCGPTSMAMVLK
+2771 GCGPTSMAMVMK
-2783 SYGFNVNPVDTS
+2783 SYGTNVTPVDTVQ
-2795 KYSVQHGFRTAGQGT
+2795 YSLDHGFRTKNQGT
-2810 SWDYFKNIGN
+2810 AWGYFANIAR
-2820 ANGLTV
+2820 ANGLTA
-2826 EQYDPGQAGI
+2826 EQYDGGQKGI

-2841 KLAANIPVIGS
+2841 KLASNIPVIGS

-2860 GGHFIVFSGMDQDGT
+2860 GGHFVVFSGIDQDGT
-2875 IRVNDPASR
+2875 IRVNDPSSR

-2893 LRALNQAKQF
+2893 QHALSQAKQF
-2903 WAVSKD
+2903 WAISKD
-2909 GKGSINQKVDAT
+2909 GKGSIKQAVDVT
-2921 KLSADL
+2921 KISAHL
-2927 PISTG
+2927 PDSK
-2932 TGIGGKNANTAIASG
+2932 GIGGANVNTSIGSG

-2960 NKLYGRGT
+2960 NNIYGRGT
-2968 GGAEEIS
+2968 GGTEEIS
-2975 NNIVRLVDQNATLGN
+2975 NNIIRLVDQNATLGN

-3006 TTNNRVLPG
+3006 TTNNKVLPS

-3027 SNMNSGNTDNEAQI
+3027 SNMNTGNTDNEAQI
-3041 TDMNNELVT
+3041 ADMNNELIT

>member
-231 FGKKPQTNW
+231 FGKKSQTNW

-330 AGMHKAHNWGKAHDD
+330 AGMHKVHNWGKAHDD

-350 LIKTVTGAIIPSAA
+350 LIKTVTGAIIPSAT

-438 SATSGFFS
+438 SAASGFFS

-462 SNVMRSI
+462 SNAMRSI

-511 MEPLIHEENFNL
+511 MDPLIHEENFNL

-561 FGSYQSVVSGSGI
+561 FGSYQSIVSGSGI
-574 TSTIKGGKY
+574 SSTIKGGKY
-583 GSGLFNSLDDKGNSV
+583 GSGLFNSLDDKGNSI

-603 NYYSDLKRIAHNLEM
+603 NYYSDLKRIAHNLEI
-618 NGGRTVGV
+618 NGGRTAGV
-626 KASYRNEF
+626 KASYRKDF
-634 KVPDNSKR
+634 KVPDNSKT
-642 KTPNSSAN
+642 KTPNKAAN
-650 QFGSNRVKYYS
+650 QFGTNRVKYYS
-661 VEDASARTIRD
+661 VEDASSRAIRD
-672 KDEAKAKA
+672 KDEAKERAKD
-680 EEEKFDNSFIGR
+680 EKFDNSFLGR
-692 ALKFIKPDD
+692 AFKFFKPDD
-701 GTGANKIADA
+701 GGSNKIADA

-729 VRKFGIA
+729 VRKYGIA

-741 MSENIQSIATQFK
+741 MSENVQSIATQFK

-802 FKNAVS
+802 FKSAVS

-843 NYQGGMVE
+843 NYQGGMVQ

-879 GSQSSKEG
+879 GSQSSREG

-895 EIKSRMYGKYS
+895 EIKNRMYGKYS
-906 DGGTVNGDD
+906 DGGTVQDD
-915 KGKKDWKPK
+915 NDQNKKNWKPK

-948 FKNIGSDLKDLGG
+948 FMNIGSDLKDLGG
-961 VTADTLSAVVENAL
+961 VAADTISAVVENAV

-994 LRSGANSPVAKEFK
+994 LRSGANGPVAKEFK

-1130 AMLGPVGVD
+1130 AMLGPVGAD
-1139 GIRRGGLKSVFENRV
+1139 GVRRGGLKSVFENRV

-1177 LDPLG
+1177 LDPIG

-1228 LVKGVGKFGLSA
+1228 LVKGVGNFGLNA
-1240 AGFVGKFPG
+1240 AGFIGQFPG

-1340 ADITGLKQKYAN
+1340 TDITELKQKYAN
-1352 MVYGSAKDGGINNK
+1352 MVYGSSKDGGINNK
-1366 KAFNSLLNYMNKN
+1366 KAFDSLLGYMNKN
-1379 ETLDNKKMIS
+1379 EHLDSKKMIS

-1396 NGLIDEKNY
+1396 NGLIDEKKY

-1415 GKNIDSL
+1415 GKNVDSL
-1422 RADKQNVLDNRKA
+1422 ISDKNNAIENRKA
-1435 FVDKFSHLGID
+1435 FLDKYSHLGID
-1446 ESIFDDKNSLENL
+1446 ERIFDDKNSLENL
-1459 KRTVNA
+1459 KRTVNS

-1531 AAIDVDLAT
+1531 AAIDVDLI
-1540 GHASNKPTVNG
+1540 GSASNKPTVNG
-1551 APKLPVIGKSHGKGV
+1551 APKLPVIGKSHGKEV

-1602 DSETSETKK
+1602 DSETAETKK
-1611 KNEDDRALR
+1611 KNEQDRDLR
-1620 NGFFSKMMSGSFFDG
+1620 NGFFAQMTSGSFFDG

-1904 VPILINI
+1904 VPIIINI

-1985 AIGKAVVGG
+1985 AIGK
-1994 AKLIGKG
+1994 
-2001 VTAYKNFVAGVDK
+2001 
-2014 AVVNGVVGGAKAI
+2014 
-2027 GKGVVGGAKLIGK
+2027 GVVGGAKLIGK
-2040 GVTAYKKFVAGV
+2040 GVNAYKNFVTGVDKAVVNGVVGAGKAIGKGVVGGAKFVGKGVTAYKNFVAGV

-2070 IVGAGKAVGNF
+2070 IVGAGKTVGNF

-2143 ETDPNYKGEPKVA
+2143 ETDPNYKGEPKVT

-2214 GKIKSWLPGDN
+2214 GKIKSWLPGGN

-2241 TDSSTTVDVGIGA
+2241 TDSSTATDVGIGA

-2290 SYGKNTG
+2290 SYGKNAG

-2331 NGIITSYTSNSNNIR
+2331 NGISTSYTSNSNNIR

-2399 TALYK
+2399 TALYS
-2404 KDVLNNAK
+2404 KDVLNSAK

-2418 GASGADGDYIG
+2418 GASGADGDYVG
-2429 KYVKKYESGNAG
+2429 KYAKKYESGNKG
-2441 SKSISGGKGDH
+2441 SKMISSGKGDA
-2452 GGASF
+2452 GGVSF
-2457 GSFQF
+2457 GTYQF
-2462 PSNEPAH
+2462 PSKKDAYN
-2469 LKKFWKKYYADKF
+2469 LKTFWSRFYADKF
-2482 PGVEIGNN
+2482 PGVQPGDNQ
-2490 PAFRDAWLK
+2490 AFKDAWLK
-2499 AVDMNPEQ
+2499 AVDIDPEK
-2507 FYKNEYSIEYDNY
+2507 FFKNEYSIELEHYENNLK
-2520 QSALRGQLKE
+2520 SLLKE
-2530 FPQFDPD
+2530 NSGFDPN
-2537 KFSRAVQ
+2537 KFSRGTQ
-2544 ESYWSSAVQYGDGPI
+2544 EAFWSSSVQYGGGKM
-2559 LKHTFQQPGLSMSMP
+2559 LKNPFSQPGLNMSM
-2574 KDKALDMI
+2574 DKNAALDLI
-2582 YKFKIDHIESN
+2582 YKYKIDHVNSN
-2593 FGKSD
+2593 FKSSSD
-2598 AANRKGIKNRYYK
+2598 AVKSSIKKRFQD
-2611 EWEELKGLNNS
+2611 ELNYLKTFNE
-2622 QLAPGLI
+2622 QPLAPTLI
-2629 PPGVVSG
+2629 PSGVISG
-2636 GPSAFVPGSSGGVG
+2636 GDSSGDVSNTGGV
-2650 AQAQQQGYQFN
+2650 AAPAQQQGYQFN

-2723 SNVTA
+2723 SNATA

-2733 DSTGESGSGNVI
+2733 DSTGESGSGNTI

-2795 KYSVQHGFRTAGQGT
+2795 KYSLQHGFRTDGQGT

-2826 EQYDPGQAGI
+2826 EQYGSGQAGI
-2836 EVTKA
+2836 DVTKA

-2884 ERSTKKWDA
+2884 ERSVKKWDA

-2921 KLSADL
+2921 KLSVDL
-2927 PISTG
+2927 PTSTG

-3006 TTNNRVLPG
+3006 TTNNRVLPS

>member
-74 IKSGKWYNPDR
+74 IKSGKWYNQDR

-109 VKATSSKKADKSN
+109 VKSTSSKKADKSN

-231 FGKKPQTNW
+231 FGKKSQTNW

-306 GIARRSSFGRGLDKI
+306 NIARRSSFGRGLDKI

-330 AGMHKAHNWGKAHDD
+330 AGLHKAHNWGKSHDD

-350 LIKTVTGAIIPSAA
+350 LIKTVTGAIIPSAT

-433 NKVIG
+433 KKVI
-438 SATSGFFS
+438 SNAASGFFS

-462 SNVMRSI
+462 SNAMRSI

-497 LKKLGVLGRSTKNG
+497 LRKLGVLGRSTKNG

-603 NYYSDLKRIAHNLEM
+603 NYYSDLKRIAHNLEI
-618 NGGRTVGV
+618 NGGRTAGV
-626 KASYRNEF
+626 KASYRKDF
-634 KVPDNSKR
+634 KVPDNNKT
-642 KTPNSSAN
+642 KTPNRSSN

-661 VEDASARTIRD
+661 VEDASSRAIRD
-672 KDEAKAKA
+672 KDEEKERAK
-680 EEEKFDNSFIGR
+680 EEKFDNSFLGR
-692 ALKFIKPDD
+692 AFKFFKPDD
-701 GTGANKIADA
+701 GGSNKIADA

-802 FKNAVS
+802 FKSAVS

-906 DGGTVNGDD
+906 DGGTINGDD

-961 VTADTLSAVVENAL
+961 VAADTVSALAENAM
-975 YKTNEYLD
+975 YKINESLD
-983 THFGSAEWFKK
+983 ATFGDNEWFKK
-994 LRSGANSPVAKEFK
+994 LRSGASSPVAKEFK

-1020 GALVGAGLTGSGMG
+1020 GAILGAGLTGSGMG

-1081 LKKKLPKT
+1081 IKKKLPKT
-1089 VKPGIIGSIAGA
+1089 IKPGIIGSIAGA

-1130 AMLGPVGVD
+1130 AMLGPVGAD

-1193 GIFNTVGNAIKKG
+1193 GIFNTVGNTIKKG
-1206 VMTKVVEP
+1206 IMTKIVAP
-1214 LAHKFDKIISPVVG
+1214 LAHKFDGIISPVVG
-1228 LVKGVGKFGLSA
+1228 LVKGVGKFGLGA
-1240 AGFVGKFPG
+1240 AGMVGQLPG
-1249 AVVGGVGDAIGRF
+1249 AVVGGVGDIIGRF

-1316 ANDNVTSSD
+1316 ANDNVSSAD

-1415 GKNIDSL
+1415 GKNINSL

-1435 FVDKFSHLGID
+1435 FLDKFSHLGID

-1551 APKLPVIGKSHGKGV
+1551 APKLPVIGKSHGKEV

-1635 MKSLFGVGTKDNEN
+1635 MKSLFGSDTKDNEN

-1668 AIGFLGILPAIA
+1668 ALGFLGILPAIA

-1701 KIMGAP
+1701 KIKDAP
-1707 GAANK
+1707 EAANK

-1985 AIGKAVVGG
+1985 AVGKGVVGG
-1994 AKLIGKG
+1994 VKLIGKG
-2001 VTAYKNFVAGVDK
+2001 VTAYKN
-2014 AVVNGVVGGAKAI
+2014 
-2027 GKGVVGGAKLIGK
+2027 
-2040 GVTAYKKFVAGV
+2040 FVAGV

-2143 ETDPNYKGEPKVA
+2143 ETDPNYKGEPKVT

-2214 GKIKSWLPGDN
+2214 GKIKSWLPGGN

-2290 SYGKNTG
+2290 SYGKNAG

-2331 NGIITSYTSNSNNIR
+2331 NGISTSYTSNSNNIR

-2356 LLGQDRNNRS
+2356 LLGQDRGNRS

-2399 TALYK
+2399 TALYS
-2404 KDVLNNAK
+2404 KDVLNSAK

-2636 GPSAFVPGSSGGVG
+2636 GPSASVPGSSGGVG

-2927 PISTG
+2927 PTSTG

-2960 NKLYGRGT
+2960 NNLYGRGT

-2975 NNIVRLVDQNATLGN
+2975 NNIVRLADQNATLGN

-3006 TTNNRVLPG
+3006 TTNNRVLPS

>member
-13 GFISVNVIKGLNPT
+13 GFISVQVIKGLNPT

-47 GKGSDIKS
+47 SKGSDIKS

-74 IKSGKWYNPDR
+74 IKSGKWYNPER

-100 DWLNDDDDD
+100 DDWLNDDDDD
-109 VKATSSKKADKSN
+109 VKSTSSKKADKSN

-144 TKSARRNTQALMTH
+144 TKSARRNTQVMMTH

-163 KSLTA
+163 KSLIA

-257 ILKKEGLENSGIGN
+257 ILKKEGLDNTGIGN
-271 IADLLFDRDLLDP
+271 IADLLFDKDLLDP

-306 GIARRSSFGRGLDKI
+306 NIARRSSFGRGLDKI

-438 SATSGFFS
+438 GAASGFFS

-462 SNVMRSI
+462 SNAMRSI

-489 NISELRTY
+489 NISEIRTY
-497 LKKLGVLGRSTKNG
+497 LRKLGVLGRSTKNG

-603 NYYSDLKRIAHNLEM
+603 NYYSDLKRIVHNLEI
-618 NGGRTVGV
+618 NGGRTAGV
-626 KASYRNEF
+626 KASYRKDF
-634 KVPDNSKR
+634 KVPDNSKT
-642 KTPNSSAN
+642 KTPNKAAN
-650 QFGSNRVKYYS
+650 QFGTNRVKYYS
-661 VEDASARTIRD
+661 VEDASSRAIRD
-672 KDEAKAKA
+672 KDEEKERAK
-680 EEEKFDNSFIGR
+680 EEKFDNSFLGR
-692 ALKFIKPDD
+692 AFKFFKPDD
-701 GTGANKIADA
+701 GGSNKIADA

-729 VRKFGIA
+729 VRKYGIA

-741 MSENIQSIATQFK
+741 MSENVQSIATQFK

-762 EKLDKAVA
+762 ENLDKAVA
-770 KGKEFYNKWKENHQD
+770 KGKEFYNKWKENHKD
-785 FVKRFK
+785 FVGRFK
-791 RSFVDEGLPGA
+791 KSFIDEGLPGA
-802 FKNAVS
+802 FKNTVS
-808 DTARSGIHNLKETL
+808 EVTRDGIHNLKETL

-843 NYQGGMVE
+843 NYQGGMVQ

-906 DGGTVNGDD
+906 DGGTVDGDD
-915 KGKKDWKPK
+915 KGKKDWNPK
-924 SVTGKA
+924 SVTVKV

-961 VTADTLSAVVENAL
+961 VAADTLSAVVENAL

-1130 AMLGPVGVD
+1130 AMLGPVGAD

-1154 VQPLSKFVNDG
+1154 IQPLSKFVNDG

-1206 VMTKVVEP
+1206 VMTKVIEP

-1228 LVKGVGKFGLSA
+1228 LVKGVGKFGLGA
-1240 AGFVGKFPG
+1240 AGIVGQLPG
-1249 AVVGGVGDAIGRF
+1249 AVVGGVGNIIGRF

-1352 MVYGSAKDGGINNK
+1352 MVYGSSKDGGINNK

-1396 NGLIDEKNY
+1396 NGLIDEKSY

-1415 GKNIDSL
+1415 GQNINSL

-1435 FVDKFSHLGID
+1435 FLDKFSHLGID
-1446 ESIFDDKNSLENL
+1446 ERIFDDKNSLENL

-1540 GHASNKPTVNG
+1540 GHASNKPIVNG
-1551 APKLPVIGKSHGKGV
+1551 APKLPVIGKSHGKEV

-1611 KNEDDRALR
+1611 KNDDDRALR

-1635 MKSLFGVGTKDNEN
+1635 MKSLFGSDTKDNEN

-1680 TGIAGVTALLSLF
+1680 TGIAGVTALLSLLD
-1693 NPNKSLGE
+1693 PNKSLGE

-1876 MLEKPTIGER
+1876 MLEKPTLGER
-1886 FLSAIIAA
+1886 FLSSIIAA

-1904 VPILINI
+1904 VPVVINI
-1911 VLGIGGA
+1911 VLSIGGA

-1985 AIGKAVVGG
+1985 AIGK
-1994 AKLIGKG
+1994 
-2001 VTAYKNFVAGVDK
+2001 
-2014 AVVNGVVGGAKAI
+2014 
-2027 GKGVVGGAKLIGK
+2027 GVVGGAKLIGK
-2040 GVTAYKKFVAGV
+2040 GVTTYKNFVAGV

-2070 IVGAGKAVGNF
+2070 IVGAGKTVGNF

-2143 ETDPNYKGEPKVA
+2143 ETDPNYKGEPKVT

-2214 GKIKSWLPGDN
+2214 GKIKSWLPGGD
-2225 SDNSSTQTA
+2225 SGSSSTQTA
-2234 ADASTTT
+2234 ADTSTTT
-2241 TDSSTTVDVGIGA
+2241 TDSSTATDVGIGA

-2290 SYGKNTG
+2290 SYGKNAG

-2331 NGIITSYTSNSNNIR
+2331 NGISTSYTSNSNNIR

-2399 TALYK
+2399 TALYS
-2404 KDVLNNAK
+2404 KDVLNSAK

-2441 SKSISGGKGDH
+2441 SKSISGGKGDK
-2452 GGASF
+2452 GGVSF

-2490 PAFRDAWLK
+2490 PAFKEAWLK

-2520 QSALRGQLKE
+2520 QSALRSQLKE

-2544 ESYWSSAVQYGDGPI
+2544 EAYWSSAVQYGDGKI

-2574 KDKALDMI
+2574 KEKALDMI
-2582 YKFKIDHIESN
+2582 YKFKLDHVESN
-2593 FGKSD
+2593 FGGSD
-2598 AANRKGIKNRYYK
+2598 GANRRAITSRYNR

-2622 QLAPGLI
+2622 PLAPGLI

-2636 GPSAFVPGSSGGVG
+2636 GPSASVPGSSGGVG
-2650 AQAQQQGYQFN
+2650 APAQQQGYQFN

-2860 GGHFIVFSGMDQDGT
+2860 GGHFIVFSGIDQDGT

-2884 ERSTKKWDA
+2884 ERSVKKWDA
-2893 LRALNQAKQF
+2893 LHALNQAKQF

-2927 PISTG
+2927 PTSTG

-2960 NKLYGRGT
+2960 NNLYGRGT

-3006 TTNNRVLPG
+3006 TTNNRVLPS